1 MRAATVIFTLGVLA
15 GTPAW
20 AQTDLA
26 GAEDPQGFDRFP
38 GSWIVEYS
46 PETAVR
52 AYEFVTGKVARIR
65 REVRIEQSLRVGAD
79 LVRVTYRMPDGTRLD
94 DVIGHYED
102 VVGEVGARI
111 EFTCRGLDCGLS
123 TIWANQV
130 FGVKELAA
138 PDAAQFYVAAVDSAA
153 PRLVSI
159 YVAQRPNR
167 RIYAHV
173 DIARTDELQAGLSA
187 DDVLVALESRGYAVL
202 GGAAPDDGGSLDD
215 TDLQALDEL
224 ASALGGFEA
233 RVFVVCHLVGTD
245 VEAAATRSQA
255 CAETAAAR
263 LKAGGVDAAG
273 FGAGA
278 FAPREGAPASRLE
291 LVAPGGRR

>member
-1 MRAATVIFTLGVLA
+1 MKAATGIFAIGVLA
-15 GTPAW
+15 CFPAW
-20 AQTDLA
+20 AQTDLE
-26 GAEDPQGFDRFP
+26 GSDDPQGFERFP

-52 AYEFVTGKVARIR
+52 AYEFVTSKVARIR
-65 REVRIEQSLRVGAD
+65 REVRIEQSMRVRAD
-79 LVRVTYRMPDGTRLD
+79 LVRATYRMPDGTRLN
-94 DVIGHYED
+94 DVIAHYED
-102 VVGEVGARI
+102 VVGEVGAQI

-138 PDAAQFYVAAVDSAA
+138 PDAAQFYVAAVDRAA
-153 PRLVSI
+153 SRLFSI

-173 DIARTDELQAGLSA
+173 DVAGTDELQAGLSA
-187 DDVLVALESRGYAVL
+187 DDVVEALQSKGFALL
-202 GGAAPDDGGSLDD
+202 GGAAPDDAGSLDD
-215 TDLQALDEL
+215 ADLEALDEL
-224 ASALGGFEA
+224 ASALGGFEG

-245 VEAAATRSQA
+245 PEGAATRSEA

-278 FAPREGAPASRLE
+278 FAPREGVPASRLE
-291 LVAPGGRR
+291 LVVPGGRR